1 MNRHESIMGAVAIC
15 AIVFAPATA
24 AADCALMGLA
34 PKVLS
39 QPDTVLAPEGGFV
52 VGAVSIDRGSLEDGD
67 IATQVEFILA
77 EQFKERGYS
86 RRFVAVYSHSL
97 VGMVALVG
105 QWWLNDGS
113 LPRDAVA
120 AHIVNLAWNGLSE
133 LEKQPK
139 IARVA
144 RK

>member
-67 IATQVEFILA
+67 IATQVSWKIKGPKDSIVPMIETIAPGL
-77 EQFKERGYS
+77 
-86 RRFVAVYSHSL
+86 AVYRANN
-97 VGMVALVG
+97 V
-105 QWWLNDGS
+105 
-113 LPRDAVA
+113 
-120 AHIVNLAWNGLSE
+120 
-133 LEKQPK
+133 
-139 IARVA
+139 
-144 RK
+144 